1 MPEFL
6 EVAHLTKAY
15 RSGWGLHDVS
25 FDLPSGVIA
34 ALGGPNGSGKS
45 TLLRCL
51 AGLAG
56 FEGSVRIGG
65 RAIDR
70 DPASR
75 EKVGYLAQIVSMPD
89 QSTVGEVIDFFA
101 ELRGADRDTIPL
113 PEGFVRDDDDRIG
126 ILSGG
131 QRHRVALAV
140 ALLGEPTLLLL
151 DEPVASLDEEGR
163 QTFWKILRTLRDE
176 RGVTSIVSSPSPSEL
191 RGVADLAMYMD
202 DGRLVLQEDLRHDP
216 DAAPDDPGSFAK
228 ESWA

>member
-1 MPEFL
+1 
-6 EVAHLTKAY
+6 
-15 RSGWGLHDVS
+15 
-25 FDLPSGVIA
+25 
-34 ALGGPNGSGKS
+34 
-45 TLLRCL
+45 L